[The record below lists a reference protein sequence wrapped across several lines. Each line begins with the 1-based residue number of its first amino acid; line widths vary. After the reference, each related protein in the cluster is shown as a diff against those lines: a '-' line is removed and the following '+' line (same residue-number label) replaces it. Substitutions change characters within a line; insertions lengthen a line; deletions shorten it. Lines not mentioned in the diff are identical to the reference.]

1 MTNLGL
7 QWWLAV
13 WAIGV
18 TQAFY
23 VYVYGMFEA
32 CKHFVWSV
40 QTLCLRL
47 ANTLFEAFEH
57 FVCSEKTQISNDRFG
72 FKLLLIVFSSSG
84 IIPFGAANACY
95 EDQAEEFVD
104 SEKVLIAFL
113 RFFSD

>member
-1 MTNLGL
+1 M
-7 QWWLAV
+7 
-13 WAIGV
+13 
-18 TQAFY
+18 
-23 VYVYGMFEA
+23 
-32 CKHFVWSV
+32 
-40 QTLCLRL
+40 
-47 ANTLFEAFEH
+47 FEAFEH

-113 RFFSD
+113 RFFLRLKLRNNADVAKRFWKINAVRPINKGISRKIEESPQGATTQIEADCGTN